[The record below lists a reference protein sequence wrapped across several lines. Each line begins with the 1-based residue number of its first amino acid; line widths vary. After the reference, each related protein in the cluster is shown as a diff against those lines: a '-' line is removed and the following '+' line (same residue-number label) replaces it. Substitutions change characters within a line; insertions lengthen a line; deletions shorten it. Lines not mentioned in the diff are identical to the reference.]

1 MGILLDTPVER
12 MAMALTP
19 EDIKALVATFD
30 ASDWGEMSVRI
41 GDTTLELTRT
51 GRPPE
56 VSADRNSGSTVSN
69 VIAAP
74 PVATPAPQASPAA
87 SPASVNE
94 THSTPGQ
101 PAAAGNTPD
110 GHSVKAPSLGLFW
123 RSPQPGAPEFVNIGQ
138 EVDAEDT
145 VGIVEVMKL
154 MNHVKAGVS
163 GTVVAIEPD
172 NGQMVEFGQLLVVI
186 RPHG

>member
-1 MGILLDTPVER
+1 

-19 EDIKALVATFD
+19 EDIKALVAAFD
-30 ASDWGEMSVRI
+30 ASDWGEMSVKI

-56 VSADRNSGSTVSN
+56 TSAGRFTETVAAPSA
-69 VIAAP
+69 VPTAAQTSPAAAP
-74 PVATPAPQASPAA
+74 PSAAKSDSTVA
-87 SPASVNE
+87 E
-94 THSTPGQ
+94 PGTSKT
-101 PAAAGNTPD
+101 NLD
-110 GHSVKAPSLGLFW
+110 GHLVRAPSLGLFW
-123 RSPQPGAPEFVNIGQ
+123 RSPQPGAPNFVDIGQ

-154 MNHVKAGVS
+154 MNHVKAGMS
-163 GTVVAIEPD
+163 GTVMAIEPD

-186 RPHG
+186 RPPE

>member
-1 MGILLDTPVER
+1 
-12 MAMALTP
+12 MALTP
-19 EDIKALVATFD
+19 EDIKVLVSSFE
-30 ASDWGEMSVRI
+30 ASDWAEMSVRI

-56 VSADRNSGSTVSN
+56 ASAVR
-69 VIAAP
+69 
-74 PVATPAPQASPAA
+74 
-87 SPASVNE
+87 
-94 THSTPGQ
+94 
-101 PAAAGNTPD
+101 PAAAAAAAPTPIAVAAPIAAAPAAAVSAAAAALVSSGTGPALAPE
-110 GHSVKAPSLGLFW
+110 GHAVRAPSLGLFW
-123 RSPQPGAPEFVNIGQ
+123 RSPQPGAPHFVDVGQ

-163 GTVVAIEPD
+163 GTVIAIEPE

-186 RPHG
+186 RPHD

>member
-1 MGILLDTPVER
+1 MGILLETQVER
-12 MAMALTP
+12 IAVALTP

-56 VSADRNSGSTVSN
+56 VSADRNSGGTVSN
-69 VIAAP
+69 ATAP
-74 PVATPAPQASPAA
+74 STVATPVPQVSAAAAPAP
-87 SPASVNE
+87 SVE
-94 THSTPGQ
+94 SQSTPSQ
-101 PAAAGNTPD
+101 VGNTVD

-123 RSPQPGAPEFVNIGQ
+123 RSPQPGAPEFVVIGQ

-186 RPHG
+186 RPHE

>member
-1 MGILLDTPVER
+1 
-12 MAMALTP
+12 MALTP
-19 EDIKALVATFD
+19 EDIKALVAAFD
-30 ASDWGEMSVRI
+30 ASDWSEMSVRI

-56 VSADRNSGSTVSN
+56 TSAGRSTESV
-69 VIAAP
+69 AAP
-74 PVATPAPQASPAA
+74 HAALPAPQTSPVAA
-87 SPASVNE
+87 PVSAAQADPMVSE
-94 THSTPGQ
+94 TR
-101 PAAAGNTPD
+101 AGNTTPD
-110 GHSVKAPSLGLFW
+110 GHLVRAPSLGLFW
-123 RSPQPGAPEFVNIGQ
+123 RSPQPGAPQFVDIGQ

-163 GTVVAIEPD
+163 GTVTAIEPD

-186 RPHG
+186 RPHE

>member
-1 MGILLDTPVER
+1 
-12 MAMALTP
+12 MALTP
-19 EDIKALVATFD
+19 DDIKALVAAFD

-56 VSADRNSGSTVSN
+56 SSAGRAVEAVVVPPAAQPSPVA
-69 VIAAP
+69 AAP
-74 PVATPAPQASPAA
+74 AAPQADPVVAMTA
-87 SPASVNE
+87 ITGAQD
-94 THSTPGQ
+94 T
-101 PAAAGNTPD
+101 AID
-110 GHSVKAPSLGLFW
+110 GHLVCAPSLGLFW
-123 RSPQPGAPEFVNIGQ
+123 RSPQPGAPHFVDVGQ

-163 GTVVAIEPD
+163 GTVMAIEPE

-186 RPHG
+186 RPHE

>member
-1 MGILLDTPVER
+1 
-12 MAMALTP
+12 MALTP

-56 VSADRNSGSTVSN
+56 VSADHNSGSTVTQSI
-69 VIAAP
+69 VP
-74 PVATPAPQASPAA
+74 PVLATPAPQATAA
-87 SPASVNE
+87 ATPASVVE
-94 THSTPGQ
+94 PHSTPAQ
-101 PAAAGNTPD
+101 PAAASNSVD

-123 RSPQPGAPEFVNIGQ
+123 RSPQPGAPEFVVIGQ

-186 RPHG
+186 RPQG

>member
-1 MGILLDTPVER
+1 
-12 MAMALTP
+12 MALTP

-56 VSADRNSGSTVSN
+56 VSADHNLGSAVS
-69 VIAAP
+69 AP
-74 PVATPAPQASPAA
+74 ATSPAVAVAAPQASPAA
-87 SPASVNE
+87 APAAVVE
-94 THSTPGQ
+94 PHSTPAQ
-101 PAAAGNTPD
+101 PAAASNSVD

-123 RSPQPGAPEFVNIGQ
+123 RSPQPGAPEFVVIGQ

-186 RPHG
+186 RPQG

>member
-1 MGILLDTPVER
+1 
-12 MAMALTP
+12 MALTP

-56 VSADRNSGSTVSN
+56 TSAVRTSEQPPISQP
-69 VIAAP
+69 IAP
-74 PVATPAPQASPAA
+74 PAQQTSPAVTPAS
-87 SPASVNE
+87 SVKSD
-94 THSTPGQ
+94 STPHQ
-101 PAAAGNTPD
+101 PVGGTSVAD
-110 GHSVKAPSLGLFW
+110 GHLVKAPSLGLFW
-123 RSPQPGAPEFVNIGQ
+123 RSPQPGAPEFVIVGQ

-154 MNHVKAGVS
+154 MNHVKAGMS
-163 GTVVAIEPD
+163 GTVMAIEPD

-186 RPHG
+186 RPHE

>member
-1 MGILLDTPVER
+1 
-12 MAMALTP
+12 MALTP

-56 VSADRNSGSTVSN
+56 VSADRNSGSPVPQP
-69 VIAAP
+69 VAP
-74 PVATPAPQASPAA
+74 PTFATPAPQASAAATPAPPVE
-87 SPASVNE
+87 SS
-94 THSTPGQ
+94 STPSQ
-101 PAAAGNTPD
+101 SAAINNTAD
-110 GHSVKAPSLGLFW
+110 GHTVRAPSLGLFW
-123 RSPQPGAPEFVNIGQ
+123 RSPQPGAPEFVFVGQ

-186 RPHG
+186 RPHE

>member
-1 MGILLDTPVER
+1 
-12 MAMALTP
+12 MALTP
-19 EDIKALVATFD
+19 EDIKALVSTFE

-56 VSADRNSGSTVSN
+56 TSAARSSEPVVS
-69 VIAAP
+69 P
-74 PVATPAPQASPAA
+74 PAETPELQGSPAA
-87 SPASVNE
+87 APASVISPDPS
-94 THSTPGQ
+94 STQSAPSSNSN
-101 PAAAGNTPD
+101 NTPD
-110 GHSVKAPSLGLFW
+110 GHLVRAPSLGLFW
-123 RSPQPGAPEFVNIGQ
+123 RSPQPGAPEFVIVGQ
-138 EVDAEDT
+138 EVDSEDT

-163 GTVVAIEPD
+163 GTIMAIEPD

>member
-1 MGILLDTPVER
+1 
-12 MAMALTP
+12 MALTP

-87 SPASVNE
+87 SPASVVE
-94 THSTPGQ
+94 THSTP
-101 PAAAGNTPD
+101 D
-110 GHSVKAPSLGLFW
+110 GHRVKAPSLGLFW

>member
-1 MGILLDTPVER
+1 
-12 MAMALTP
+12 MALTP

-56 VSADRNSGSTVSN
+56 VSADHNSGS
-69 VIAAP
+69 AAP
-74 PVATPAPQASPAA
+74 AQATIPAIAVAAPQASPAA
-87 SPASVNE
+87 VVE
-94 THSTPGQ
+94 THSTPSQ
-101 PAAAGNTPD
+101 PAAAGSTPD

-123 RSPQPGAPEFVNIGQ
+123 RSPQPGAPEFVVIGQ

>member
-1 MGILLDTPVER
+1 MGILLETQVER

-56 VSADRNSGSTVSN
+56 VSADHNSGSAVAQS
-69 VIAAP
+69 IAP
-74 PVATPAPQASPAA
+74 PVLATPAPQATAA
-87 SPASVNE
+87 ATPASVVE
-94 THSTPGQ
+94 THSTPSQ
-101 PAAAGNTPD
+101 PAAAGSTPD
-110 GHSVKAPSLGLFW
+110 GHTVKAPSLGLFW
-123 RSPQPGAPEFVNIGQ
+123 RSPQPGAPEFVVIGQ